1 MMINLKTAVRDFSD
15 AVAGS
20 ILTEAAFIFTVL
32 VSLCVGAI
40 DYGGFIAQR
49 GRIESVSYSLASVLR
64 ERKHLFDDREMI
76 IQEDVDRLA
85 ALTATL
91 LDHPEAANFC
101 LSVESVT
108 FRPGEDKVVENYR
121 RYNGGMA
128 QCNNTRPAALLS
140 DLTDLSVWS
149 NRQRWIPIYQLTLI
163 VPTRK
168 SSLQTLSLLP
178 DDIKAASIV
187 IRR

>member
-1 MMINLKTAVRDFSD
+1 MINLKTVVRDFSD

-49 GRIESVSYSLASVLR
+49 GRTESVSYSLASVLR
-64 ERKHLFDDREMI
+64 ERKHLYDDREI
-76 IQEDVDRLA
+76 ITQADVDQLA
-85 ALTATL
+85 ALAATL

-101 LSVESVT
+101 LSVESMT
-108 FRPGEDKVVENYR
+108 FRAGEERAVEDYR
-121 RYNGGMA
+121 RYNSGMA
-128 QCNNTRPAALLS
+128 QCNSTRPATLLS

-149 NRQRWIPIYQLTLI
+149 NRQRWIPLYQLTLS
-163 VPTRK
+163 VPARK
-168 SSLQTLSLLP
+168 SSLQTLTLLP
-178 DDIKAASIV
+178 DDINAASIV